1 MLYHWVFVKSF
12 PITWSVPITGS
23 LVPKLSFSN
32 MLMDV
37 LSRIVRSMTDMV
49 YREDTQSSEQS
60 QSDSISPSSIL
71 SMICLKQTFP
81 RTKQVWDWSREG
93 TCQGLQP
100 QVSSA
105 LAQ

>member
-49 YREDTQSSEQS
+49 YREDTQS
-60 QSDSISPSSIL
+60 
-71 SMICLKQTFP
+71 
-81 RTKQVWDWSREG
+81 
-93 TCQGLQP
+93 
-100 QVSSA
+100 
-105 LAQ
+105 